1 MLLWRV
7 KCKTLCVYRNPARRG
22 RLQPRS
28 QRQHQQRLPEKQ
40 NQAAATKSTAT
51 AKEPAERRRCEW
63 QLRSQRRPPKGGRH
77 KAQCN
82 VKAGRGKQ
90 RPYQIKSG
98 VKSSLLL
105 FLVDVFGL
113 FVEVGGVVFQE
124 ALLQFLFGDA
134 RGFARPGVIH
144 HGAAADQQLASAA
157 RDDYDVGKLAIW
169 CILEMSHVK
178 ISLQKTSGF
187 REFVL
192 HSAPPGNA
200 SPERWPA
207 LPCPRAPDH
216 R

>member
-51 AKEPAERRRCEW
+51 AKEPAERRRYEW

-82 VKAGRGKQ
+82 VKGGRGKHV
-90 RPYQIKSG
+90 PTKS
-98 VKSSLLL
+98 KAASRAHFFF

-124 ALLQFLFGDA
+124 ALLQFLF
-134 RGFARPGVIH
+134 
-144 HGAAADQQLASAA
+144 
-157 RDDYDVGKLAIW
+157 
-169 CILEMSHVK
+169 
-178 ISLQKTSGF
+178 
-187 REFVL
+187 
-192 HSAPPGNA
+192 
-200 SPERWPA
+200 
-207 LPCPRAPDH
+207 
-216 R
+216 